1 MIDTL
6 KLSKRLR
13 EAQMPQAQAEA
24 LAEGLAESLRERY
37 VTREYLDARLW
48 KMETRIGL
56 MLTAAVWVQHV
67 WK

>member
-13 EAQMPQAQAEA
+13 EAQMPQAEA
-24 LAEGLAESLRERY
+24 MTEGLAESLRERY
-37 VTREYLDARLW
+37 ETREYLDARVW

-56 MLTAAVWVQHV
+56 MLTAAVWVQRV